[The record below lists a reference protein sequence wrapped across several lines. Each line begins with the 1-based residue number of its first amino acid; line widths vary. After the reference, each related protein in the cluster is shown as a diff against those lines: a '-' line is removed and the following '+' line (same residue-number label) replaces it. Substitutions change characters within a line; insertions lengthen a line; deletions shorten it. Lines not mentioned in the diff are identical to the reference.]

1 MRTTLFVNLH
11 LFVNILECY
20 VVRTACVNRISKRD
34 FDTWH
39 LESMPSNK
47 HMEPKQ
53 NELENLGKSSLP
65 INWVHQLHLLGQE
78 ETPNRQQALKTHH
91 SDGPGGWCSALP
103 RITSGDSHHHS
114 FFWWWFVIF
123 VRLSSWFPCLKD
135 WRGSYASPSL
145 SRSLSY
151 HPWAGQT
158 SHSPCHLLVF
168 GHQGLRIHS
177 IQKGTEMSIHA

>member
-1 MRTTLFVNLH
+1 MHFIAASMRTTLFVNLH

-91 SDGPGGWCSALP
+91 SDGPGTAQNYFRRLAP
-103 RITSGDSHHHS
+103 TQLLLMM
-114 FFWWWFVIF
+114 
-123 VRLSSWFPCLKD
+123 VRNICK
-135 WRGSYASPSL
+135 A
-145 SRSLSY
+145 
-151 HPWAGQT
+151 Q
-158 SHSPCHLLVF
+158 
-168 GHQGLRIHS
+168 
-177 IQKGTEMSIHA
+177 